1 LGRYDS
7 RFRKIRGG
15 QTVSMMNPLAG
26 PAGPGKFSTRT
37 DNLQMGSTA
46 YGEGVETQAIK
57 SGAPLS
63 KTADVR
69 PARAGDVRE
78 AAGQSPL
85 TELYAPSARPNEPIT
100 AGIDMG
106 AGPGASALMMQKSV
120 ARTSDTLAKM
130 LPFDT
135 DGSIA
140 ILYQQA
146 VARGD

>member
-1 LGRYDS
+1 M
-7 RFRKIRGG
+7 
-15 QTVSMMNPLAG
+15 SMLNPLAG
-26 PAGPGKFSTRT
+26 PAGPGKYSTRT

-78 AAGQSPL
+78 AATQGPV
-85 TELYAPSARPNEPIT
+85 TELYAPSQRPDEPIT
-100 AGIDMG
+100 AGADIGD
-106 AGPGASALMMQKSV
+106 GPGSNALMMQK
-120 ARTSDTLAKM
+120 AITRNSDILAKM

>member
-1 LGRYDS
+1 M
-7 RFRKIRGG
+7 
-15 QTVSMMNPLAG
+15 TTAPMNPKAG
-26 PAGPGKFSTRT
+26 VSGPGKFSTRT
-37 DNLQMGSTA
+37 DKLEMGSTA

-63 KTADVR
+63 TTPDTR

-78 AAGQSPL
+78 AATQAPV
-85 TELYAPSARPNEPIT
+85 TELYAPTQRPDEPIT

-106 AGPGASALMMQKSV
+106 AGPGSNSLMMAKST
-120 ARTSDTLAKM
+120 AKTSDALVKL

-135 DGSIA
+135 TGEIG

-146 VARGD
+146 LARGD

>member
-1 LGRYDS
+1 M
-7 RFRKIRGG
+7 
-15 QTVSMMNPLAG
+15 SMMNPLAG

-63 KTADVR
+63 KTPDVR

-78 AAGQSPL
+78 AATQSPL
-85 TELYAPSARPNEPIT
+85 TELYAPSERPNEPIT

-106 AGPGASALMMQKSV
+106 AGPGASALVMQKSI
-120 ARTSDTLAKM
+120 AKTSDTLAKM

>member
-1 LGRYDS
+1 
-7 RFRKIRGG
+7 
-15 QTVSMMNPLAG
+15 MMNPLAG

-63 KTADVR
+63 KTPDVR

>member
-1 LGRYDS
+1 
-7 RFRKIRGG
+7 
-15 QTVSMMNPLAG
+15 
-26 PAGPGKFSTRT
+26 
-37 DNLQMGSTA
+37 MGSTA

-63 KTADVR
+63 KTPDTR

-78 AAGQSPL
+78 AAGQAPV
-85 TELYAPSARPNEPIT
+85 TELYAPTQRPGEPIT
-100 AGIDMG
+100 AGIDL
-106 AGPGASALMMQKSV
+106 GPGPGSNALMT
-120 ARTSDTLAKM
+120 ARTITKTSDTLAKM